1 MKGINKV
8 MNSIVEEEKKDI
20 LATHIEDGYK
30 VIYPNKDVKI
40 KLLRHY
46 RKSNL
51 HNYKVSNII
60 KSGLICKSLNLYDRL
75 INYRGDLFL
84 TPCVF
89 DNGGYSE
96 LIISRNTIKMSFK
109 LDSDVYIYSGTT
121 YLGSEAK
128 FCEKIKY
135 ILISRNNDKL
145 RIVVDE
151 KFKTK
156 DAKKYEKIENEKKKF
171 KKELGL

>member
-1 MKGINKV
+1 
-8 MNSIVEEEKKDI
+8 MNSIGEEEKKDI
-20 LATHIEDGYK
+20 LAAHIEDVYK
-30 VIYPNKDVKI
+30 VIYPNKNVNI

-51 HNYKVSNII
+51 DNYKVSNII

-75 INYRGDLFL
+75 INCRVDLFL

-96 LIISRNTIKMSFK
+96 LIISRDRVKMSFE
-109 LDSDVYIYSGTT
+109 LDSDVYIYSGTN
-121 YLGSEAK
+121 YLGSKAK

-156 DAKKYEKIENEKKKF
+156 DAKKYERIENEKKKI
-171 KKELGL
+171 KKELDL